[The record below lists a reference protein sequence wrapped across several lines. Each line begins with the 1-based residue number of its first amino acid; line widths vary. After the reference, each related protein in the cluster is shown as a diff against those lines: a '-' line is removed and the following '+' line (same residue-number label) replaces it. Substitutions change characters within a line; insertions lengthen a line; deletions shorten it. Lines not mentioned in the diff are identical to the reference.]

1 MYNKE
6 YKNWTE
12 LERSQLVA
20 VVEQSKRKCGQVD
33 WDEVAKCMPSRSRQ
47 QCKSYFMNI
56 YYNQSILYN
65 DLIFKHKYS
74 LVMYILLAIIYS
86 SKLIIQQIINHWFS
100 VIFIQAQFL
109 QYNNKIII
117 FSILKKDCDVKM
129 VKYHTWTEQ
138 EVGLLLWCAEAESKN
153 WDAIQ
158 QNYFPKLTKHQ
169 LQAKHSYL
177 VQQQLKAK
185 AKTDSFLVNGSEDVT
200 QQTSSAQ
207 SGLERSEDLVLI
219 SQLRDILNGVA
230 SK

>member
-20 VVEQSKRKCGQVD
+20 VVEQSKRKCGQVN

-56 YYNQSILYN
+56 
-65 DLIFKHKYS
+65 
-74 LVMYILLAIIYS
+74 M
-86 SKLIIQQIINHWFS
+86 
-100 VIFIQAQFL
+100 
-109 QYNNKIII
+109 
-117 FSILKKDCDVKM
+117 KKDCDMKM

-153 WDAIQ
+153 WDTIQ
-158 QNYFPKLTKHQ
+158 QNYFPGLTKHQ

-185 AKTDSFLVNGSEDVT
+185 AKTDGSGDMT
-200 QQTSSAQ
+200 QWTSSAQ
-207 SGLERSEDLVLI
+207 SGLERSEDLILI